1 MVVSSPSSSS
11 PLMFGVPQG
20 LVLGPVL
27 FVLYTT
33 PLSNIVTNHLVNHQL
48 HKSTPP
54 NDVHSLTVTHD
65 LQSCT
70 DDIKARMCSN
80 QLKHNEDKTEAILFS
95 THFLSSSLLTI
106 IGHRWYTQNC
116 VFRQSGF
123 WGLSLTLT
131 SH

>member
-1 MVVSSPSSSS
+1 MVVNSPSSSS

-33 PLSNIVTNHLVNHQL
+33 LLSNIVSNHLVNHQL
-48 HKSTPP
+48 HKSAPP

-80 QLKHNEDKTEAILFS
+80 QLKHNEDKIEAILFS
-95 THFLSSSLLTI
+95 TSFLSSSLLTI
-106 IGHRWYTQNC
+106 ISHGWYTQNC

-123 WGLSLTLT
+123 GGLSLTLT